1 MKIITDSETAL
12 RTATTIPTPD
22 GPAGGEALVPEYG
35 APFHPGDGGH
45 VRSRRVFVIVAITLS
60 VLLVLAAMASI
71 YRRWYNLRLPTSYIH
86 LVGDETTA
94 DAEVT
99 VLLERREVARVTLEQ
114 AQKYEKPVLVE
125 PGLYTVEAR
134 MGGQLMVVHRFF
146 LPDNARGVQI
156 PITLRV
162 EADAAAGLPPGTR
175 AFQAVTRPAR
185 PPGG

>member
-1 MKIITDSETAL
+1 MKIISETQTAL
-12 RTATTIPTPD
+12 RTATPP
-22 GPAGGEALVPEYG
+22 PAAEGAGTVVEYN

-45 VRSRRVFVIVAITLS
+45 VRSRRAFVIFSITLS
-60 VLLVLAAMASI
+60 VLIVLAAMASI
-71 YRRWYNLRLPTSYIH
+71 YRRWYKLRLPTSYIH

-94 DAEVT
+94 NAEVT
-99 VLLERREVARVTLEQ
+99 VLLDRREVARVKLEQ

-134 MGGQLMVVHRFF
+134 MGGHLMVVHRFY

-175 AFQAVTRPAR
+175 AYQAVTRPA
-185 PPGG
+185 PPAGR